1 MKWEVLTEKEKQL
14 LRERG
19 EDPEPM
25 VVSRVGVDLLLFM
38 DLKTHREVC
47 IRKVV

>member
-25 VVSRVGVDLLLFM
+25 VVSRVGADCRVFK
-38 DLKTHREVC
+38 DLKTQKELIVRGA
-47 IRKVV
+47 